1 MSSILLQKDNEVEQC
16 SFDFALIR
24 FSGLQSS
31 DRTTPWT
38 LIDIK
43 AVFPLR
49 CKDVAVSVGSMSEAG
64 NFFSTTLPE
73 AASPLVKLR
82 KNTAPIGAHCFLIFG
97 AAEIDHLEC
106 HRKIEDI
113 LLFPQQ
119 GVQQIFRRAQRVGA
133 VAASST
139 AISSA
144 VCCRPSRC
152 A

>member
-1 MSSILLQKDNEVEQC
+1 MEQC
-16 SFDFALIR
+16 FFDFALIR

-64 NFFSTTLPE
+64 NFFSTALPE
-73 AASPLVKLR
+73 AASSLVKLR

-106 HRKIEDI
+106 HRKIEHI
-113 LLFPQQ
+113 LTFPQE
-119 GVQQIFRRAQRVGA
+119 GVQQIFVVRNAIGA
-133 VAASST
+133 AAARST